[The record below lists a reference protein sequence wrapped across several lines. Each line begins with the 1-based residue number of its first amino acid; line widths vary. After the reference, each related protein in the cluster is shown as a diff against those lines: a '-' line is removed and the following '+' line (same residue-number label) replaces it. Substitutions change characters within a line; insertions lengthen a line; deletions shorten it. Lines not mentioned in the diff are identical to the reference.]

1 MADLLWGKVYYK
13 DQYAGTLREEP
24 GERFVFAYDKTY
36 LESVAPAI
44 AVTLPK
50 QAAPIINES
59 GMPSFFDNLVAEGWM
74 EGSQARALGK
84 RNWKRFELLL
94 AFGTDC
100 AGAVSIVDPE
110 PEAFKKFDIDAT
122 DPKDFAVLQSR
133 ASLSG
138 VQPKLA
144 VVKDSRAYRPAK
156 RGEVS
161 THIAKFASPHLPDII
176 EIEYL
181 TTIATHALL
190 PNEDVVEMEMRELE
204 KLSEPALIIKRFDRT
219 NGSKLHFEEF
229 TQLLNMKSEN
239 KYNGAYNDMAEF
251 MKGREDC
258 LPADIYRLLRRI
270 LVGIIL
276 GNTDMHLKN
285 FAMWHTQ
292 EGLRLTPIYDQVAAA
307 LYHPKY
313 QQLALKIAGAADFS
327 IGSLKDKHLR
337 RLAKEF
343 GIDDKQLEQM
353 TAEIETRLEPAK
365 TAIENVKDVHDS
377 LKERLIKL
385 IGKRWNGT
393 FRLIGRRS

>member
-24 GERFVFAYDKTY
+24 GERFVFTYEKTY
-36 LESVAPAI
+36 LDSSAPAI

-50 QAAPIINES
+50 KAAPIISEL
-59 GMPSFFDNLVAEGWM
+59 GLPSFFDNLVAEGWM
-74 EGSQARALGK
+74 EGAQARALGK

-94 AFGTDC
+94 AFGADC

-110 PEAFKKFDIDAT
+110 PEAFKKFDIDKT

-144 VVKDSRAYRPAK
+144 VIKDGRVYRSAK

-176 EIEYL
+176 EIEFL
-181 TTIATHALL
+181 STIATHALL
-190 PNEDVVEMEMRELE
+190 PNEDVVEMEIRALE
-204 KLSEPALIIKRFDRT
+204 KVSEPALIIKRFDRAS
-219 NGSKLHFEEF
+219 GGKLHFEEF
-229 TQLLNMKSEN
+229 TQLLDMKAES
-239 KYNGAYNDMAEF
+239 KYKGAYSDMAEF
-251 MKGREDC
+251 MRGRGDC

-285 FAMWHTQ
+285 FAMWHAQ

-313 QQLALKIAGAADFS
+313 QELALKIPGVADIS
-327 IGSLKDKHLR
+327 IGSLKDKHMR
-337 RLAKEF
+337 HLAKEF

-353 TAEIETRLEPAK
+353 VAEIEARLEPAK
-365 TAIENVKDVHDS
+365 TAIENVKDVHDG
-377 LKERLIKL
+377 LKEQLIKL